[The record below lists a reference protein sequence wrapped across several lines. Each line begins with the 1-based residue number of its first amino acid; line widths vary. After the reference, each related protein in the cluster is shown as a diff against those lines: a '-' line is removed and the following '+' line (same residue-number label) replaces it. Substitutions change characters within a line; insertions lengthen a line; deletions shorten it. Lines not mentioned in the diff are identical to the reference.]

1 MRWTSPSRSAVPCT
15 VHCPATRSNQPHV
28 GMWGNLPASPSQV
41 SPPVRLR
48 PQQFEKTASIFF
60 FPRTRTRCAHG
71 RSPARAS
78 NRRHVCT
85 AGCPPNPITRPLAPQ
100 AGGPRA
106 TAHHVGCRAPGPN
119 RPRPDKES
127 PPHDPASKPPRP
139 HLSARAQA
147 AASGHAAGPPAPL
160 APLPPPPRDTRLR
173 ATI

>member
-1 MRWTSPSRSAVPCT
+1 MDKPCPLCLAV
-15 VHCPATRSNQPHV
+15 HRPATRSSQPMSACGETSQHLPLKSHLPSVHSNLKKNRFYFSSHDHEHV
-28 GMWGNLPASPSQV
+28 AHTGGALPARPTADTCAL
-41 SPPVRLR
+41 PV
-48 PQQFEKTASIFF
+48 
-60 FPRTRTRCAHG
+60 AHPTQSHG
-71 RSPARAS
+71 PW
-78 NRRHVCT
+78 
-85 AGCPPNPITRPLAPQ
+85 PPQ

-127 PPHDPASKPPRP
+127 PPHDPASKPPGP

-160 APLPPPPRDTRLR
+160 APLPPPPWDTRLR